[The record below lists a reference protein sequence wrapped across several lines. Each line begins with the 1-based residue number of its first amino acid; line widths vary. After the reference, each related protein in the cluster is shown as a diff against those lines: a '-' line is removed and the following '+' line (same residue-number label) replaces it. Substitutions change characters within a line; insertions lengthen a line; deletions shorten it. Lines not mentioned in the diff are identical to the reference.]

1 MVLAPLRCT
10 ILPFLLLTFLFLTL
24 PYTAYT
30 LSIPPHLTKP
40 VTKHAWIE
48 IPRGWVEDEVGNA
61 ALRSRVMTRRGESDS
76 SITLKIALKQERV
89 DELVKALYDVSEVGG
104 EKYGRYLSKA

>member
-10 ILPFLLLTFLFLTL
+10 ILPLLLLTFLFLTL

-40 VTKHAWIE
+40 ITKHAWVE
-48 IPRGWVEDEVGNA
+48 IPRGWEEDEVGSIT
-61 ALRSRVMTRRGESDS
+61 LRSRAMTRRSDSGS

-89 DELVKALYDVSEVGG
+89 DELVKTLYDVSEVGG
-104 EKYGRYLSKA
+104 EKYGKYLSKT